1 MAATKTDTS
10 KKLLAKPFLKWAG
23 GKRQLLKQF
32 ARFYPPGLGT
42 GDYSIYHEPF
52 LGSGAVFV
60 ELAQHFPLKNFH
72 LSDVNHAL
80 VITYRVL
87 QSRVA
92 DLTDGLLRMEKQ
104 WLAAGKAMRLKRYYE
119 VRDSFNQY
127 AGTSSEVVTP
137 RQSLEMASQ
146 LIFLNRT
153 CFNGLYRV
161 NAAGQFN
168 TPAGDY
174 EKPVICDAGNLSLV
188 AQLLAKATIRQ
199 QPFGEALQRVK
210 AGSFVYL
217 DPPYRPLGKT
227 ASFTAYSAGSFG
239 DREQERLAKLFR
251 RLSGKGVKV
260 MLSNSDTGDGYFDQ
274 LYSGFHIA
282 RVPARRAINAVGN
295 RRGPVDEIIVTN
307 YPAV

>member
-1 MAATKTDTS
+1 MAATRTDTS

-119 VRDSFNQY
+119 VR
-127 AGTSSEVVTP
+127 V
-137 RQSLEMASQ
+137 
-146 LIFLNRT
+146 
-153 CFNGLYRV
+153 NG
-161 NAAGQFN
+161 AGQFN

-188 AQLLAKATIRQ
+188 AQLLTKATIRQ

-227 ASFTAYSAGSFG
+227 ASFTAYSAGSFD
-239 DREQERLAKLFR
+239 DREQESLAKVFR

-282 RVPARRAINAVGN
+282 RVPARRAINSMGN